1 MGGEAIQTGM
11 TVPPA
16 AGSGVA
22 TASQRAWF
30 IAALVAINTCSSIDR
45 VATITIGPAIKRD
58 LALSDLQFGLIA
70 GFGFAL
76 FYAFLGLPIARLADT
91 RNRVTLIVAA
101 VSLWSVFLMLCGLAR
116 NFLQLIICRVAV
128 GIGEAGVQPPSVSL
142 VSDFYPPQRRGFAIG
157 LLALGVPVGT
167 LVGAVG
173 GGYLTEALSWRAAF
187 LIIGSPGIVLALL
200 VWATLRDP
208 PRGMSDRDPLAVH
221 ASAPTIMAIA
231 RHLRTRRS
239 FWHLMAAIGLT
250 NLAINGLGA
259 FLPQFFARV
268 SHLNLGRVGIVYGSI
283 GAAATLVS
291 FVFGGAV
298 VDWISRRDG
307 RWYVWL
313 SALGCLL
320 SVPLYILS
328 FMSSSAIMATVL
340 LTLAS
345 ICIFLYYTPSQVV
358 LQNMAQPRMR
368 ATVAF
373 VFFLVVGLV
382 GVGLGPTLVGF
393 LSDSFAAHAFTL
405 GDYSQRCPGGVARA
419 LTAGLDDAC
428 QSASSVGLRYALIGV
443 SCISLWAALHF
454 LLAARTL
461 RKDMSGATASALAD
475 GSMA

>member
-1 MGGEAIQTGM
+1 M
-11 TVPPA
+11 TVLPVVQ
-16 AGSGVA
+16 SGRSSA
-22 TASQRAWF
+22 RQRVWF

-58 LALSDLQFGLIA
+58 LALSDLQFGLVA

-76 FYAFLGLPIARLADT
+76 FYAFLGLPIARFADT
-91 RNRVTLIVAA
+91 HNRVKLIAAA
-101 VSLWSVFLMLCGLAR
+101 VSVWSIFLMLSGLAR
-116 NFLQLIICRVAV
+116 NFLHLMICRIAV

-167 LVGAVG
+167 LMGAVG
-173 GGYLTEALSWRAAF
+173 GGYLTEVLSWRAAF
-187 LIIGSPGIVLALL
+187 LIIGAPGIVLALL
-200 VWATLRDP
+200 VWAMLRDP
-208 PRGMSDRDPLAVH
+208 PRGMSDRDPSAVH
-221 ASAPTIMAIA
+221 ASAPTLIAIA
-231 RHLRTRRS
+231 RHLRARRS
-239 FWHLMAAIGLT
+239 FWHLMVAIGLT
-250 NLAINGLGA
+250 NLAVNGLGA
-259 FLPQFFARV
+259 FLPQYFARV

-298 VDWISRRDG
+298 VDWISTRDG

-313 SALGCLL
+313 PALGCLL

-328 FMSSSAIMATVL
+328 FMTSSAILATVL

-382 GVGLGPTLVGF
+382 GVGLGPTLVGL
-393 LSDSFAAHAFTL
+393 LSDSFAAHLFTL
-405 GDYSQRCPGGVARA
+405 GDYSLRCPGGVARA

-428 QSASSVGLRYALIGV
+428 QSASSAGLRYALIGV
-443 SCISLWAALHF
+443 SGISLWAALHF
-454 LLAARTL
+454 LLAARNI
-461 RKDMSGATASALAD
+461 RKDMGAFTATPSAAE
-475 GSMA
+475 SMA